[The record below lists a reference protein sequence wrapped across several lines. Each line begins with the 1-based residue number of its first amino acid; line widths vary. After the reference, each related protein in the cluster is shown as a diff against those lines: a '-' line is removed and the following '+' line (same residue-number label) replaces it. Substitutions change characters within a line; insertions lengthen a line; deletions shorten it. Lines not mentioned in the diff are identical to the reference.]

1 MWKQFY
7 YSWKDLRQAHLIF
20 VVLYMSFL
28 KPNIPHICQF
38 WYTATLLRP
47 VKSTPKSAYVR
58 DKIAKIG
65 QSEPK
70 KKGQNAVHTIFRL
83 ACSCDLYEL
92 CTQNVC
98 THKMKAFFLQ
108 NLLFLYKSII
118 AYLYNHILKPS
129 YIPPSIFV
137 RPTCMYRGR

>member
-1 MWKQFY
+1 
-7 YSWKDLRQAHLIF
+7 
-20 VVLYMSFL
+20 MSFL

-70 KKGQNAVHTIFRL
+70 KKKAKTLSTLFSGLLAVVI
-83 ACSCDLYEL
+83 Y
-92 CTQNVC
+92 
-98 THKMKAFFLQ
+98 M
-108 NLLFLYKSII
+108 
-118 AYLYNHILKPS
+118 S
-129 YIPPSIFV
+129 YAPKTSALIK
-137 RPTCMYRGR
+137 